1 MKRISGRV
9 WSLAAFALLPLHIV
23 PAHALETASRID
35 LTRHPVGYLALLI
48 FFVAYGF
55 VAVEKAI
62 QLRKSKPVMLAAG
75 LIWALLGTV
84 YAMHGESAALEIA
97 AKHVILDYGEL
108 MLFLVVAITYV
119 NTMQAARLRCAE
131 KQTRE
136 HEALLP
142 PAFLAGRGGLRLF
155 SARSSTI

>member
-9 WSLAAFALLPLHIV
+9 WSLAAFALLPLLIV

-62 QLRKSKPVMLAAG
+62 QLRKSKPVMLTAG

-84 YAMHGESAALEIA
+84 YAMHGESAALEVA

-119 NTMQAARLRCAE
+119 NTMQERRVFDALRSRLVSMKLSYR
-131 KQTRE
+131 Q
-136 HEALLP
+136 
-142 PAFLAGRGGLRLF
+142 LF
-155 SARSSTI
+155 